1 MKKCIAAVGPGARS
15 GESRERVVCKP
26 VRLAA
31 VSMGCGIKGKGKEGR
46 VSERA
51 SEGREKET
59 LFCPL
64 LQLALGR
71 CIYALSLPYVVSP
84 PPLGLSVHYVCNAA
98 SEYELHRG
106 ADADGGRV
114 QQPQMR
120 PRCIENQ
127 TTNQTVRHT
136 RLQRARTRERASE
149 GRLQPP
155 LSDEKSIS
163 PPYIGG

>member
-1 MKKCIAAVGPGARS
+1 MSEGAR
-15 GESRERVVCKP
+15 G
-26 VRLAA
+26 
-31 VSMGCGIKGKGKEGR
+31 G
-46 VSERA
+46 
-51 SEGREKET
+51 EKET

-64 LQLALGR
+64 LLHLALRR

-136 RLQRARTRERASE
+136 RLQRARAIEREREAAATPIE
-149 GRLQPP
+149 RREEYFTP
-155 LSDEKSIS
+155 
-163 PPYIGG
+163 